1 MDAST
6 DLADGG
12 CGFNNGDAV
21 PSVREAVCGSETAE
35 TASDDNDRERKRGFA
50 TGEEV
55 EVLLCPGKRLV
66 KLHWD
71 EYAD

>member
-35 TASDDNDRERKRGFA
+35 TASDDDNVQWVGGGAAFKEDARLND
-50 TGEEV
+50 
-55 EVLLCPGKRLV
+55 
-66 KLHWD
+66 
-71 EYAD
+71 